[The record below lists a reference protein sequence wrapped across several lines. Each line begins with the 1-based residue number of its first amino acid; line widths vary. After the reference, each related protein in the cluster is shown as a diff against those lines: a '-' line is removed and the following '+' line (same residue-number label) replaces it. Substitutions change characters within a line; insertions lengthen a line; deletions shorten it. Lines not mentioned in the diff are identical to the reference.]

1 MIFCLWFSD
10 FPDPAGNLNSL
21 YPSTAGGEGGSN
33 AAVYQDEE
41 VDTWL
46 SQELASSNPDERTQL
61 MQQILDKVMD
71 DVPYLV
77 LDYPKAIMVTNSKVQ
92 NPQFSA
98 EYQFNLFFK
107 DFSLAK

>member
-1 MIFCLWFSD
+1 
-10 FPDPAGNLNSL
+10 
-21 YPSTAGGEGGSN
+21 
-33 AAVYQDEE
+33 
-41 VDTWL
+41 
-46 SQELASSNPDERTQL
+46 
-61 MQQILDKVMD
+61 MQKILDKVMD

-107 DFSLAK
+107 DFSLAE